1 MLIVLEPRIRG
12 NKVVDVAKQ
21 LGFPDYHIVNA
32 IGILWRY
39 LNSLGVFWS
48 NSEHLAPFIRL
59 LLV

>member
-1 MLIVLEPRIRG
+1 MLIVLEPRL
-12 NKVVDVAKQ
+12 VDVAKQ

-48 NSEHLAPFIRL
+48 QIQRTWL
-59 LLV
+59 LSSGYYWCSI